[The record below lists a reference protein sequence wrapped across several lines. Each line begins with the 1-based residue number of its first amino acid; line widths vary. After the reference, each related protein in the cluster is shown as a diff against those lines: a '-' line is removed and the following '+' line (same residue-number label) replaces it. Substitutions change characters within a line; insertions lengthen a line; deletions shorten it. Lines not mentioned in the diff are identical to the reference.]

1 METIYSTTILDLQ
14 MDIIQVTITSLLLFA
29 AGIWLGG
36 MKGRKLLKKMH
47 RMEKEIMDLN
57 SELLYNERPSNKM
70 MKTTSAN

>member
-14 MDIIQVTITSLLLFA
+14 MDIIQVTITGLILFA
-29 AGIWLGG
+29 GGIWLGG

-70 MKTTSAN
+70 MKTSPN